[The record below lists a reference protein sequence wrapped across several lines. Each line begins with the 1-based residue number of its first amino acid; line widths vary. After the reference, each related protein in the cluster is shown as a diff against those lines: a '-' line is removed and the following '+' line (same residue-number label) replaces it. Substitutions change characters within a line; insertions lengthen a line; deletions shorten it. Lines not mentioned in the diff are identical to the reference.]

1 METRVRTLVVED
13 DRATRMLLEDWV
25 RTRPELELCPWSAA
39 DGEEGMR
46 LIRDWQPQLVLL
58 DLIMPQCSGISLLR
72 ELERDPPPVRPRIL
86 VLSKVGSEL
95 IVDQVLSMGVD
106 FYLRKPVNLS
116 ELGNLVD
123 LLICRIPRQEP
134 VLRGQAWEILAEM
147 GAQSEWKGSLCAAL
161 AAECLA
167 GHIGER
173 LMKELYYAAI
183 RESGGTYQSVDKN
196 IRDLVHQLHQKGAAS
211 YQRIVKS
218 DTRPSNRA
226 FLRAVAR
233 EIERRTGLKSSES

>member
-1 METRVRTLVVED
+1 
-13 DRATRMLLEDWV
+13 
-25 RTRPELELCPWSAA
+25 
-39 DGEEGMR
+39 
-46 LIRDWQPQLVLL
+46 
-58 DLIMPQCSGISLLR
+58 MPRCSGISLLR
-72 ELERDPPPVRPRIL
+72 ALERDPPPVRPRIL
-86 VLSKVGSEL
+86 VLSKVGSEP
-95 IVDQVLSMGVD
+95 IVDQVLAMGVD

-123 LLICRIPRQEP
+123 LLIGRLPRREP

-161 AAECLA
+161 AAEYLA
-167 GHIGER
+167 GHIGKR

-196 IRDLVHQLHQKGAAS
+196 IRDLVHQLHQKGEAA
-211 YQRIVKS
+211 YWRIVGS
-218 DTRPSNRA
+218 ATRPSNSA

-233 EIERRTGLKSSES
+233 EIERRTGLESAEA

>member
-123 LLICRIPRQEP
+123 LLICRIPQREP

-211 YQRIVKS
+211 YQRIVRS

-226 FLRAVAR
+226 FLQAVAR